1 MIKGSWSQNVVA
13 VVFEAEEGEEKK
25 EIEIKNK
32 MMTILNHTKNLIA
45 TIIVRDEGAPMKENH
60 MKENLMKKDN
70 LKESHK
76 IVIKVWIQQDGESIM
91 NRKKKNQNKMII
103 EIIVHIKEN
112 LMKEKE
118 IQTKMHSRNGNA
130 MMIQK

>member
-1 MIKGSWSQNVVA
+1 MIKGSWSPNVVA

-25 EIEIKNK
+25 GIEIKNK

-45 TIIVRDEGAPMKENH
+45 TIIARDEETLMRENL

-91 NRKKKNQNKMII
+91 IRKKKNQNKMII